1 MIRQKNKKII
11 KENPDIFIDYYGIIL
26 SYLYYYDFTKFNKL
40 INHIYAQDSNILF
53 EILLSYKSYFKKNI
67 KIDEKILDEFIK
79 YSAGKTYNDLTKCLI
94 FLKNLKIFLSKIN
107 NNKEKLIVI
116 ENFKSLSTTDL
127 ENTIDQKDI
136 NIIIDLLKE
145 IILYSKSTNK

>member
-1 MIRQKNKKII
+1 M
-11 KENPDIFIDYYGIIL
+11 
-26 SYLYYYDFTKFNKL
+26 
-40 INHIYAQDSNILF
+40 
-53 EILLSYKSYFKKNI
+53 
-67 KIDEKILDEFIK
+67 
-79 YSAGKTYNDLTKCLI
+79 
-94 FLKNLKIFLSKIN
+94 KNLKIFLSKIN